1 MLEFE
6 IKYEGSGASSDQIR
20 PVNWELLKMGIKRK
34 VKVNGAG
41 FWAIVWQGESNLACE
56 FGSPRPEKRELVYF
70 MV

>member
-6 IKYEGSGASSDQIR
+6 IKYEGLGPSSDQIR

-41 FWAIVWQGESNLACE
+41 FWAIVWQGESNPACE
-56 FGSPRPEKRELVYF
+56 FGSPRPEKSELVYF
-70 MV
+70 MA